1 MSTLKVTN
9 LQHPSAAS
17 ANVTLDAS
25 GNADFNG
32 KNLAGVASVNGSQ
45 LGGSKNLVINGA
57 MQIYQ
62 RNGGTLSSTS
72 GEYGPDRFEWGT
84 ANLDNL
90 AGTLTQDSDAPDNFG
105 SSLKITVTTA
115 ETAIA
120 ADEYAYIHQRIEA
133 QNLQGLG
140 YGTSSAK
147 QLTLSFWVKS
157 SVTGTFAVGLY
168 KPDNTAQ
175 IHNKTYTINSANT
188 WEYKTVTFEANTL
201 SGGAIDNDN
210 GIGFYL
216 NWHLAAGSDFKGT
229 SSSSGW
235 ISYVNTAWADGQDTD
250 AVITT
255 TSATWQ
261 LAGVQLEVGDT
272 ATDFEHESYGT
283 TLQKCQRYFWR
294 NAPET
299 RYANIA
305 QGRAESSYVSLTI
318 NNPQTMRT
326 NPSFS
331 YSGLRAANGTLG
343 SALATYAGKQTS
355 LYQVGVSGGPAAGEV
370 NAIGQDQTDGSG
382 YLQADAEL

>member
-9 LQHPSAAS
+9 LQHPSSAS

-32 KNLAGVASVNGSQ
+32 KNLAGVASVNGGQ
-45 LGGSKNLVINGA
+45 LGARNLIINGA
-57 MQIYQ
+57 MNVSQ
-62 RNGGTLSSTS
+62 RGTSFTGLGASDTYTLDRYKFDFGSTS
-72 GEYGPDRFEWGT
+72 GRLTAEQSTDVPSGFSNSFKLSCTTADTSIAAAEKARIIYSFEGQDLASIGKGT
-84 ANLDNL
+84 
-90 AGTLTQDSDAPDNFG
+90 SDAKAVTVSFYVKGNAAATYTCEFYDNDNNRQCSKLFN
-105 SSLKITVTTA
+105 VT
-115 ETAIA
+115 
-120 ADEYAYIHQRIEA
+120 ADWTRVE
-133 QNLQGLG
+133 
-140 YGTSSAK
+140 
-147 QLTLSFWVKS
+147 LTFPADTTGAFTYDNSVGVQLSFW
-157 SVTGTFAVGLY
+157 LM
-168 KPDNTAQ
+168 
-175 IHNKTYTINSANT
+175 
-188 WEYKTVTFEANTL
+188 
-201 SGGAIDNDN
+201 
-210 GIGFYL
+210 
-216 NWHLAAGSDFKGT
+216 AGSDYTSGT
-229 SSSSGW
+229 LNSSAFAASVTADRVSSSQTNFFDST
-235 ISYVNTAWADGQDTD
+235 SRTLF
-250 AVITT
+250 ITGLQMET
-255 TSATWQ
+255 
-261 LAGVQLEVGDT
+261 GDT